1 MDRFREMK
9 VFVAVAETGGLA
21 KAAAK
26 LRSSPPAVTRT
37 PLITVPAGAYTTTHV
52 DELASA
58 GEARWYTP
66 DIGMAQLNY
75 LHGGAATYRLVSHN
89 MAVGI
94 EKTSWSNLKAA
105 YR

>member
-1 MDRFREMK
+1 MISTYY
-9 VFVAVAETGGLA
+9 VAFMGDE
-21 KAAAK
+21 
-26 LRSSPPAVTRT
+26 
-37 PLITVPAGAYTTTHV
+37 IIEVPAGAFTTTHV

-89 MAVGI
+89 MAVGDRRNFVVSP
-94 EKTSWSNLKAA
+94 ESVVPLAN
-105 YR
+105 